1 MQHRLSTLTV
11 EITVARPKVIRDEL
25 PGAVRCQGQVG
36 RSVLAASSVLQRIL
50 PRHFRACQFVN
61 TANESA
67 LCVATS
73 SCVGTRA
80 LHLLDVRR
88 RSDV

>member
-1 MQHRLSTLTV
+1 MKDRLSKLTV
-11 EITVARPKVIRDEL
+11 ELTVARPKVIRDEL

-36 RSVLAASSVLQRIL
+36 RSVLAASSALQRIL

-61 TANESA
+61 TVNGSA
-67 LCVATS
+67 LRVATS
-73 SCVGTRA
+73 SCLGTRA
-80 LHLLDVRR
+80 LHLLDLRR